1 MRAVILAAGRGKR
14 MGALTRD
21 LPKPM
26 IEVAGRPVIEHI
38 ILSIARAGV
47 AEFVIVTRYLGEVIE
62 ARLGDGSG
70 LGVKIDYVRQSERYG
85 TGAALD
91 EARRFAA
98 AGPLMMVY
106 GDIITP
112 AVNYQG
118 AIRVFE
124 EFSPSAVMT
133 LNWMDDPWAGGA
145 VHVDDSGLVRAVI
158 EKPSKGQVVSH
169 WNSAGIFVFD
179 PVVFEYLAR
188 LQPSERGE
196 YELPDA
202 LNAMIRDGLQIRPY
216 YLQGEWRDVGTPD
229 DIAAAERILREE
241 EGIDDVELR

>member
-1 MRAVILAAGRGKR
+1 

-21 LPKPM
+21 VPKPM

-38 ILSIARAGV
+38 IQRIARAGIS
-47 AEFVIVTRYLGEVIE
+47 EFVIVTRYLAEMIQQ
-62 ARLGDGSG
+62 RLGDGSV
-70 LGVKIDYVRQSERYG
+70 LGVKIDYVRQSDRYG
-85 TGAALD
+85 TGAALE
-91 EARRFAA
+91 EARSYAA

-112 AVNYQG
+112 AANYLG
-118 AIRVFE
+118 AFRVFR
-124 EFSPSAVMT
+124 EFSPSSVMT

-145 VHVDDSGLVRAVI
+145 VHVDGSGLVSAVV
-158 EKPSKGQVVSH
+158 EKPPKGQVASH
-169 WNSAGIFVFD
+169 WNSAGIFVFE
-179 PVVFEYLAR
+179 PVIFDYLAR
-188 LQPSERGE
+188 LRPSARGE

-229 DIAAAERILREE
+229 DIAAAERILRQEE
-241 EGIDDVELR
+241 RMDDCKSG